1 MKWWRW
7 VDLKPITVLGKPY
20 GSLEVGPSTLDLTRG
35 GRKGKYIRHLVY
47 TRRRRHDVLQMEGDA
62 IW

>member
-35 GRKGKYIRHLVY
+35 GRKGEVY
-47 TRRRRHDVLQMEGDA
+47 TAFSLHEA
-62 IW
+62 SET